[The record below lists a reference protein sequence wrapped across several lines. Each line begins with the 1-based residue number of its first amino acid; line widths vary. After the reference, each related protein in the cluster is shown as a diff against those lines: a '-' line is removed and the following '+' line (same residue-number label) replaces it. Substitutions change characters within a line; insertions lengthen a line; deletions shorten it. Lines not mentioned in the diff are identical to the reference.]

1 MDPPWVAPNSRRLGA
16 NGDFGRFLRDL
27 GGLNI
32 GATLDFTGFDD
43 DDFTTNDALG
53 LSALYNPFNNLSGD
67 ISIKLRAFSMISSM
81 SISSIFGNSGIFSS

>member
-1 MDPPWVAPNSRRLGA
+1 MALACLIVAAKYEERE
-16 NGDFGRFLRDL
+16 DL

-53 LSALYNPFNNLSGD
+53 LSALYNSFNNLSGD

-81 SISSIFGNSGIFSS
+81 SSSSIFGNSGIFPHRWPDPP